1 MKRIKGNLLIIIM
14 MLLILTINLV
24 GTVYA
29 EPLTRSDGSI
39 RVENVA
45 GGQSYKS
52 SRLKLQKLNYI
63 NGNSEIN
70 SVYFQ
75 DGKAVAVFAEENNLE
90 NNLENDLNNNLKYEK
105 ISLSKDINLV
115 EDSNLLEDGN
125 LVEDSIEPL
134 NDNISSSNRVEDV
147 LTVPNKMVID
157 TGSKV
162 LGSIGYEDFYL
173 VANKIT
179 TEIGPAYCLEV
190 EKEYPSGERFEFQG
204 TPEKNIIGMMAAGYP
219 NKSAEELGA
228 VSDDAAYFATQ
239 MAIWCVTEGY
249 VPKKFKSSDKNMLQ
263 TIKNIYEEGMQYNG
277 EDVGH
282 IAMEY
287 YYSDGVQRIVAY
299 VLNREEVT
307 PPSEEIPVKPGETDD
322 SSGDFEEWPDIPD
335 DEEIIEIP
343 SEEESEKVVVPGLG

>member
-1 MKRIKGNLLIIIM
+1 MKRIKGNLLIIII

-39 RVENVA
+39 RVGNVA

-70 SVYFQ
+70 SVDFQ
-75 DGKAVAVFAEENNLE
+75 DGKAIAVFAEENNLE

-105 ISLSKDINLV
+105 TSLSKDINLV
-115 EDSNLLEDGN
+115 EDSNLLEDSIEPL

-134 NDNISSSNRVEDV
+134 NDNISSSNRIEDV
-147 LTVPNKMVID
+147 SAVPNKMVIN

-173 VANKIT
+173 IAHKIT

-204 TPEKNIIGMMAAGYP
+204 TQK
-219 NKSAEELGA
+219 
-228 VSDDAAYFATQ
+228 
-239 MAIWCVTEGY
+239 
-249 VPKKFKSSDKNMLQ
+249 
-263 TIKNIYEEGMQYNG
+263 
-277 EDVGH
+277 
-282 IAMEY
+282 
-287 YYSDGVQRIVAY
+287 RI
-299 VLNREEVT
+299 
-307 PPSEEIPVKPGETDD
+307 
-322 SSGDFEEWPDIPD
+322 
-335 DEEIIEIP
+335 
-343 SEEESEKVVVPGLG
+343 